1 MQKDSKQAEFLQWMP
16 EVLNALRALD
26 GSGKPKEVS
35 RWIAD
40 KLKLS
45 DALLEAT
52 TKTGVARFH
61 NQVQWARQ
69 YLVWE
74 GLLDASKRGTWSLT
88 NEGEKTHLDSEKSK
102 QIVSKWIKIHSVT
115 RSKNSKEIDTES
127 HDRTDAEPSI
137 VESAKSAL
145 LKRLKSITP
154 EGFERL
160 MKYVVRE
167 MGFESVEN
175 TQFVKDHGID
185 GYGTLRVNEFIT
197 FRVIFQCKRYS
208 TTPVSRAEVGD
219 FRSAMIGRADKG
231 IIFTTGRFSEDAKR
245 EAYREGAPAIELFDG
260 EKLVDLLERYQIGV
274 IPVSTFEID
283 ETFFAKFSHMP

>member
-1 MQKDSKQAEFLQWMP
+1 MP

-35 RWIAD
+35 QWIAKKFNLPD
-40 KLKLS
+40 QI
-45 DALLEAT
+45 LEAT
-52 TKTGVARFH
+52 TRTGVPRFY
-61 NQVQWARQ
+61 NQVAWARQ
-69 YLVWE
+69 YLVWD
-74 GLLDASKRGTWSLT
+74 GLLDSSKRGTWSLT
-88 NEGEKTHLDSEKSK
+88 KEGETTFLNEESSKRILTKWGKAHSSEKATNVPKS
-102 QIVSKWIKIHSVT
+102 
-115 RSKNSKEIDTES
+115 S
-127 HDRTDAEPSI
+127 HELIETI
-137 VESAKSAL
+137 ESAPSVIETARAAL
-145 LKRLKSITP
+145 LCRLKTVTP

-185 GYGTLRVNEFIT
+185 GFGTLRVNEFIT

-208 TTPVSRAEVGD
+208 KTPVSRAEVGD

-245 EAYREGAPAIELFDG
+245 EANREGAPPIELCDG
-260 EKLVDLLERYQIGV
+260 EKLVDLLERYQIG
-274 IPVSTFEID
+274 ITPISTFEIN
-283 ETFFAKFSHMP
+283 EEFFAKFSNLSVIPDL

>member
-1 MQKDSKQAEFLQWMP
+1 MNKDNKHAEFLQWMP

-40 KLKLS
+40 KLKLP
-45 DALLEAT
+45 DALLEST

-74 GLLDASKRGTWSLT
+74 GLLDASTRGTWSLT
-88 NEGEKTHLDSEKSK
+88 KEGEKTHLDLEHSRK
-102 QIVSKWIKIHSVT
+102 IVSKWIRANADKRTKAEQADVET
-115 RSKNSKEIDTES
+115 EIDRN
-127 HDRTDAEPSI
+127 DGPSSI
-137 VESAKSAL
+137 IESARMAL
-145 LKRLKSITP
+145 LDRLKSISP

-208 TTPVSRAEVGD
+208 KTPVSRAEVGD

-245 EAYREGAPAIELFDG
+245 EASREGAPAIELLDG
-260 EKLVDLLERYQIGV
+260 EKLVELLERYQIGV
-274 IPVSTFEID
+274 IAVSTFEID
-283 ETFFAKFSHMP
+283 EKFFAKFSNNL

>member
-1 MQKDSKQAEFLQWMP
+1 MP

-35 RWIAD
+35 QWIAKKFNLPD
-40 KLKLS
+40 QI
-45 DALLEAT
+45 LEAT
-52 TKTGVARFH
+52 TRTGVPRFY
-61 NQVQWARQ
+61 NQVAWARQ
-69 YLVWE
+69 YLVWD
-74 GLLDASKRGTWSLT
+74 GLLDSSKRGTWSLT
-88 NEGEKTHLDSEKSK
+88 KEGEITFLNEESSKRILTKWGKAHSSEK
-102 QIVSKWIKIHSVT
+102 VT
-115 RSKNSKEIDTES
+115 NVPKGS
-127 HDRTDAEPSI
+127 HELIETI
-137 VESAKSAL
+137 ESAPSVIETARAAL
-145 LKRLKSITP
+145 LCRLKAVTP

-185 GYGTLRVNEFIT
+185 GFGTLRVNEFIT

-208 TTPVSRAEVGD
+208 KTPVSRAEVGD

-245 EAYREGAPAIELFDG
+245 EANREGAPPIELCDG
-260 EKLVDLLERYQIGV
+260 EKLVDLLERYQIG
-274 IPVSTFEID
+274 ITPISTFEINED
-283 ETFFAKFSHMP
+283 FFAKFSNLSVIPDL

>member
-1 MQKDSKQAEFLQWMP
+1 MP

-35 RWIAD
+35 NWIAKKFD
-40 KLKLS
+40 LS
-45 DALLEAT
+45 DKVLEAT
-52 TKTGVARFH
+52 TKTGVPRFH

-74 GLLDASKRGTWSLT
+74 GLLDSSKRGTWTLTKEGLKASLDT
-88 NEGEKTHLDSEKSK
+88 KSS
-102 QIVSKWIKIHSVT
+102 QEIFTKWVKIHATVRAKVQSKSEDEVHEHTETAPSV
-115 RSKNSKEIDTES
+115 
-127 HDRTDAEPSI
+127 
-137 VESAKSAL
+137 VESARSSL
-145 LKRLKSITP
+145 LKRLKAITP
-154 EGFERL
+154 EGFERM

-208 TTPVSRAEVGD
+208 TSPVSRSEVGD

-245 EAYREGAPAIELFDG
+245 EANREGAPAIELFDG
-260 EKLVDLLERYQIGV
+260 EKLVDLLERYQIGI
-274 IPVSTFEID
+274 IPVTTFEVD
-283 ETFFAKFSHMP
+283 EPFFAKFSNNI

>member
-1 MQKDSKQAEFLQWMP
+1 MP

-35 RWIAD
+35 KWIAD

-45 DALLEAT
+45 DQFLEAT
-52 TKTGVARFH
+52 NKTGSPRFH

-74 GLLDASKRGTWSLT
+74 GLIDSSKRGTWSLT
-88 NEGEKTHLDSEKSK
+88 KPGEETYLNEKTSREIYLNRVKAYADGKPKISQKSEPEG
-102 QIVSKWIKIHSVT
+102 VSPA
-115 RSKNSKEIDTES
+115 EES
-127 HDRTDAEPSI
+127 PSI
-137 VESAKSAL
+137 IDAARVAL
-145 LKRLKSITP
+145 LNRLMTVTP

-208 TTPVSRAEVGD
+208 KTPVSRAEVGD

-245 EAYREGAPAIELFDG
+245 EANREGAPPIELCDG
-260 EKLVDLLERYQIGV
+260 EKLVDLLERYQIG
-274 IPVSTFEID
+274 INPVSTFEIN
-283 ETFFAKFSHMP
+283 EEFFAKFSIHPLITAH

>member
-1 MQKDSKQAEFLQWMP
+1 MNKDNKHAEFLQWMP

-40 KLKLS
+40 KLKLP
-45 DALLEAT
+45 DALLEST

-74 GLLDASKRGTWSLT
+74 GLLDASTRGTWSLT
-88 NEGEKTHLDSEKSK
+88 KEGEKTHLDLEHSRK
-102 QIVSKWIKIHSVT
+102 IVSKWIRANADKRTKAEQADVET
-115 RSKNSKEIDTES
+115 EIDRN
-127 HDRTDAEPSI
+127 DGPSSI
-137 VESAKSAL
+137 IESARMAL
-145 LKRLKSITP
+145 LDRLKSISP

-167 MGFESVEN
+167 MGFESVDN

-208 TTPVSRAEVGD
+208 KTPVSRAEVGD

-245 EAYREGAPAIELFDG
+245 EASREGAPAIELLDG
-260 EKLVDLLERYQIGV
+260 EKLVELLERYQIGV
-274 IPVSTFEID
+274 IAVSTFEID
-283 ETFFAKFSHMP
+283 EKFFAKFSNNL

>member
-1 MQKDSKQAEFLQWMP
+1 MP

-26 GSGKPKEVS
+26 GSGRPKEVS
-35 RWIAD
+35 QWIAD
-40 KLKLS
+40 KLDLT
-45 DALLEAT
+45 DEFLEAT
-52 TKTGVARFH
+52 TKTGTPKFH

-74 GLLDASKRGTWSLT
+74 GLIDSSKRGTWSLT
-88 NEGEKTHLDSEKSK
+88 NAGEKSYLDENASRKIFLNRVRSHADSKSK
-102 QIVSKWIKIHSVT
+102 IS
-115 RSKNSKEIDTES
+115 RRDETEKVLLAGES
-127 HDRTDAEPSI
+127 PSI
-137 VESAKSAL
+137 IDSARGAL
-145 LKRLKSITP
+145 LNRLKTVSP

-197 FRVIFQCKRYS
+197 FKVIFQCKRYS
-208 TTPVSRAEVGD
+208 KTSVSRAEVGD

-245 EAYREGAPAIELFDG
+245 EANREGAPPIELCDG
-260 EKLVDLLERYQIGV
+260 EKLVDLLERYQIG
-274 IPVSTFEID
+274 ITPVSTFDINE
-283 ETFFAKFSHMP
+283 EFFAKFSVLPLITDH

>member
-1 MQKDSKQAEFLQWMP
+1 MP

-26 GSGKPKEVS
+26 GSGRPKEVS
-35 RWIAD
+35 QWIAD
-40 KLKLS
+40 KLDLT
-45 DALLEAT
+45 DEFLEAT
-52 TKTGVARFH
+52 TKTGTPKFH

-74 GLLDASKRGTWSLT
+74 GLIDSSKRGTWSLT
-88 NEGEKTHLDSEKSK
+88 NAGEKTYLDENASRKIFLNRVRSYADSKSK
-102 QIVSKWIKIHSVT
+102 ISRRDETEKVLLAGESPSIIDSARGALLNRLKIVS
-115 RSKNSKEIDTES
+115 
-127 HDRTDAEPSI
+127 
-137 VESAKSAL
+137 
-145 LKRLKSITP
+145 P

-197 FRVIFQCKRYS
+197 FKVIFQCKRYS
-208 TTPVSRAEVGD
+208 KTSVSRAEVGD

-245 EAYREGAPAIELFDG
+245 EANREGTPPIELCDG
-260 EKLVDLLERYQIGV
+260 EKLVDLLERYQIG
-274 IPVSTFEID
+274 ITPVSTFDINE
-283 ETFFAKFSHMP
+283 EFFAKFSVLPLITDH

>member
-1 MQKDSKQAEFLQWMP
+1 MP

-35 RWIAD
+35 QWIAD

-45 DALLEAT
+45 DEFLEAT
-52 TKTGVARFH
+52 TKTGSPKFH

-74 GLLDASKRGTWSLT
+74 GLIDSSKRGTWSLT
-88 NEGEKTHLDSEKSK
+88 KAGEDTYLDEKASRQIFLNRVRCYSDGKTKISQKTEAEGTA
-102 QIVSKWIKIHSVT
+102 SVEE
-115 RSKNSKEIDTES
+115 SPSIIDTA
-127 HDRTDAEPSI
+127 RA
-137 VESAKSAL
+137 AL
-145 LKRLKSITP
+145 LNRLKTVTP

-208 TTPVSRAEVGD
+208 KTPVSRAEVGD

-245 EAYREGAPAIELFDG
+245 EANREGAPPIELCDG
-260 EKLVDLLERYQIGV
+260 EKLVDLLERYQIG
-274 IPVSTFEID
+274 ITPVSTFEIN
-283 ETFFAKFSHMP
+283 EEFFAKFSILP

>member
-1 MQKDSKQAEFLQWMP
+1 MNKDNKHAEFLQWMP

-40 KLKLS
+40 KLKLP
-45 DALLEAT
+45 DALLEST

-74 GLLDASKRGTWSLT
+74 GLLDASTRGTWSLT
-88 NEGEKTHLDSEKSK
+88 KEGEKNHLDLEHSRK
-102 QIVSKWIKIHSVT
+102 IVSKWIRANADKRTKAEQADVET
-115 RSKNSKEIDTES
+115 EIDRN
-127 HDRTDAEPSI
+127 DGPSSI
-137 VESAKSAL
+137 IESARMAL
-145 LKRLKSITP
+145 LDRLKSISP

-208 TTPVSRAEVGD
+208 KTPVSRAEVGD

-245 EAYREGAPAIELFDG
+245 EASREGAPAIELLDG
-260 EKLVDLLERYQIGV
+260 EKLVELLERYQIGV
-274 IPVSTFEID
+274 IAVSTFEID
-283 ETFFAKFSHMP
+283 EKFFAKFSNNL